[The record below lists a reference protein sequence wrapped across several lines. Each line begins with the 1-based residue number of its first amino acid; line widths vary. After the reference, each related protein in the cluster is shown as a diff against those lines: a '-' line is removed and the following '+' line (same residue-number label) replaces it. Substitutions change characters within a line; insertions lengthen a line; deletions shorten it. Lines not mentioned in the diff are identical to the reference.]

1 MKQTILDAFYA
12 TYPLLLLLCF
22 IAVLTIK
29 TRNTLTR
36 RKIMNRKV
44 SIMELRNSAK
54 EMTLRI
60 NKLGGVRAIKNEI
73 VMLKHIR
80 TQSSDSPVV
89 VADYENRILAKQW
102 SLTECEELESS
113 RDEVY
118 TEMYL
123 RGF

>member
-1 MKQTILDAFYA
+1 
-12 TYPLLLLLCF
+12 
-22 IAVLTIK
+22 
-29 TRNTLTR
+29 
-36 RKIMNRKV
+36 MNRKV